1 MTPSPGTA
9 AAEAS
14 SISETAQRRLRESPY
29 FFLKALRCHF
39 EGGVLTLR
47 GRVPHGRLKQFAETI
62 VSRIEGVREVVNRV
76 EVFDP
81 VRGSFSAQEV
91 RNAG

>member
-1 MTPSPGTA
+1 MTTSQAPA
-9 AAEAS
+9 AADPNCVGEIA
-14 SISETAQRRLRESPY
+14 ERRLRESPY
-29 FFLKALRCHF
+29 FFLKALNCHF
-39 EGGVLTLR
+39 ENGVLTLR
-47 GRVPHGRLKQFAETI
+47 GRVPHGRLKQFAEAI

-81 VRGSFSAQEV
+81 VRGPFSVREM